1 MGKELEIADC
11 IRRMAGIPGNP
22 FVVAK
27 ASNIN
32 EDDKTCDGTPEDG
45 SAKIT
50 GIRLVSITG
59 VHESTVV
66 IPEDDSLILVAML
79 SNTDAYLMHCS
90 KAKKLMIK
98 VGNSTV
104 DITDGLINMNGG
116 NNDGLVLLAKMVSWM
131 QKVYN
136 DMTTLQTLL
145 LNSPVV
151 GNGAILNIAFTPGT
165 PSPSNSD
172 FENTKIKQ

>member
-79 SNTDAYLMHCS
+79 SNTDAYALHCS
-90 KAKKLMIK
+90 KAAKIKIK
-98 VGNSTV
+98 VGSIEHSYENGNIV
-104 DITDGLINMNGG
+104 IKMNGNFDVTASAIMMGG
-116 NNDGLVLLAKMVSWM
+116 NNGVVIAPGL
-131 QKVYN
+131 
-136 DMTTLQTLL
+136 
-145 LNSPVV
+145 P
-151 GNGAILNIAFTPGT
+151 PGT
-165 PSPSNSD
+165 PITDVAQLVVASKLKAS
-172 FENTKIKQ
+172 